1 MAPFL
6 LFTVQILYYITHP
19 MNDFITVRT
28 LLEDNKR
35 KFKLKLLCSV
45 NGLNKKIVTGEI
57 HRPGLALSGFTGTFT
72 YNRIQLLGNT
82 EISYLNELSEPEL
95 HESIDKVFEFPIP
108 VIVVTS
114 GNKPPDHLIK
124 VATRRYIPVLT
135 TSIQTTEFTHLL
147 ADYLQKQFA
156 PSYSIH
162 GSLVDVYG
170 IGILFTGRSGI
181 GKSEIAMDLV
191 ERGHRLV
198 ADDLVIV
205 TRKSEDVLIG
215 NGSEHSEHM
224 MEVRGVG
231 LIDVKRMFGIRGV
244 RMQKRVEVEVR
255 LEDWDENKEYER
267 IGLDDKTTDIL
278 GIKIPQVI
286 LPINP
291 GKNITVISETIAMNQ
306 LLKTYGYH
314 TAKEFNIN
322 LQKRMKEKNESP
334 LATDHDHLDK
344 DFE

>member
-1 MAPFL
+1 
-6 LFTVQILYYITHP
+6 
-19 MNDFITVRT
+19 MNEYITVRSF
-28 LLEDNKR
+28 LENTEHR
-35 KFKLKLLCSV
+35 LKLKLLCSA
-45 NGLNKKIVTGEI
+45 NGLNKKIVTGEL

-72 YNRIQLLGNT
+72 YNRIQILGNT
-82 EISYLNELSEPEL
+82 EISYLKEFSKSELQK
-95 HESIDKVFEFPIP
+95 SIDKLLEFPIP
-108 VIVVTS
+108 VIIVTS
-114 GNKPPDHLIK
+114 GNKPPDYLIR

-135 TSIQTTEFTHLL
+135 TPIKTTAFSHLL
-147 ADYLQKQFA
+147 ADYLQGQFA
-156 PSYSIH
+156 ASASIH

-215 NGSEHSEHM
+215 NGMEHSEHM
-224 MEVRGVG
+224 VEVRGVG
-231 LIDVKRMFGIRGV
+231 IIDVKLMFGIRGV
-244 RMQKRVEVEVR
+244 RMQKRVEVEVH
-255 LEDWDENKEYER
+255 LEDWDEDKEYER
-267 IGLDDKTTDIL
+267 VGLDDKTIDIL
-278 GIKIPQVI
+278 GVKIPQVI

-314 TAKEFNIN
+314 AAKEFDDK
-322 LQKRMKEKNESP
+322 LKKRMNEKKDSP
-334 LATDHDHLDK
+334 LSSDHDHLEK